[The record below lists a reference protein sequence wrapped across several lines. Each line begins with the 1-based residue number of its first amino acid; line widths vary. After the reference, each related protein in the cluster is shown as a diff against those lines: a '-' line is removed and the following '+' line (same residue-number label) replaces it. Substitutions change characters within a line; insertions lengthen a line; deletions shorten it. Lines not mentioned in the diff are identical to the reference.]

1 MIVKRGVGVEVFKIK
16 EVSEKINAGESTVR
30 FWRDRYETFIPTIGK
45 GRKRRYTAEG
55 VEVLR
60 LIAELSK
67 EGLSK
72 TEINDILSGD
82 GNIVADPEPIEVKDM
97 PLIDEDK
104 ITSLIKES
112 IDENIHPVINNLLNR
127 ITNLE
132 ALLEKNI
139 NIVAMQQ
146 KQQLQQQE
154 QIKKTTSNCTQKEQ
168 IVEGKE
174 ILIKQLQQLPT
185 TEKDKILFDIIDEFG
200 ENRQRCADVLNE
212 RGIPCGK
219 DGGLWTRK
227 KVNSNLGHAKERAK
241 NKNYISSKIL

>member
-1 MIVKRGVGVEVFKIK
+1 MEAFKIK
-16 EVSEKINAGESTVR
+16 EVAEKINVGESTVR
-30 FWRDRYETFIPTIGK
+30 FWRDRYEIFIPTIGK

-55 VEVLR
+55 IEVLR
-60 LIAELSK
+60 LIAESSK

-82 GNIVADPEPIEVKDM
+82 GEIIADPEPIEIEDV

-112 IDENIHPVINNLLNR
+112 INENIHPVISNLLNR

-132 ALLEKNI
+132 TLLEKNI
-139 NIVAMQQ
+139 NLIVTQQ
-146 KQQLQQQE
+146 KQQSQQQKQSE
-154 QIKKTTSNCTQKEQ
+154 EATSKHTPKEQ
-168 IVEGKE
+168 GEEEKE
-174 ILIKQLQQLPT
+174 ILIKQLLQDKQQVTQLST
-185 TEKDKILFDIIDEFG
+185 IEKDKILFKVINEFG
-200 ENRQRCADVLNE
+200 EDRQKCADILNE

-227 KVNSNLGHAKERAK
+227 KVNSNLGHAKKRAE
-241 NKNYISSKIL
+241 NKGY